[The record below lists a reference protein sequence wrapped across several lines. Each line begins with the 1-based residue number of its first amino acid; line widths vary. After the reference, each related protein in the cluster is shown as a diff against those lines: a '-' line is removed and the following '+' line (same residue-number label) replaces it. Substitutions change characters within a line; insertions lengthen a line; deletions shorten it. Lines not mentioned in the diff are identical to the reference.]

1 MINSSP
7 KRDNIT
13 EYDFIEYLKKYL
25 RPGQHISKSS
35 FGPFD
40 VAIEDSDGTITHCFE
55 VKVINSSYKREDDY
69 IRQYEQ
75 ILTITKDGRKLLV
88 PYYLVTRE
96 DSSWKFFRAPELTPT
111 PIIDVLKQPK
121 KEDKDSSKISNTAA
135 MVFAVLLFIV
145 FLFLAAPYGLSFW
158 MCEGRP
164 IVQLSPMVAL
174 LGVISAIIPL
184 LLIIIKKAKEI
195 RLDFPLGKLYAVLK
209 ANNSDS
215 NK

>member
-55 VKVINSSYKREDDY
+55 VKRNNSSNMRMDDP
-69 IRQYEQ
+69 IQQYEH
-75 ILTITKDGRKLLV
+75 ILTLTKDGGKLLV
-88 PYYLVTRE
+88 PFFLVIRE

-121 KEDKDSSKISNTAA
+121 KEDKDSFKI
-135 MVFAVLLFIV
+135 
-145 FLFLAAPYGLSFW
+145 
-158 MCEGRP
+158 R
-164 IVQLSPMVAL
+164 
-174 LGVISAIIPL
+174 
-184 LLIIIKKAKEI
+184 
-195 RLDFPLGKLYAVLK
+195 
-209 ANNSDS
+209 
-215 NK
+215 